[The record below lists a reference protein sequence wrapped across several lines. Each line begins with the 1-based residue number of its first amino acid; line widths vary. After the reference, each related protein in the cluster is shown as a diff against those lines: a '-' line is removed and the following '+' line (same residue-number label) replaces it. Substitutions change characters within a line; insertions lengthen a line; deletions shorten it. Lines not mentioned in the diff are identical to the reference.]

1 MTIENREAMEIG
13 FEKHD
18 HGACVSGG
26 LERVIATCLEKGL
39 QFTPVRR
46 RVLEIL
52 LERHR
57 AMGAYEILD
66 VLRAE
71 KLGSQPPVV
80 YRALD
85 FLMSNGFAHKIE
97 RVNAYT
103 ACTHIGVEHAPA
115 FLICTL
121 CDAVV
126 ETQSEMSKEVL
137 SRAANDTGF
146 AISRVVIEAEGQCPK
161 CQEVT
166 HDTP

>member
-1 MTIENREAMEIG
+1 MDIG

-18 HGACVSGG
+18 HTACVNSG
-26 LERVIATCLEKGL
+26 LARVVASCQDKGL

-52 LERHR
+52 LEHHR
-57 AMGAYEILD
+57 AIGAYEILD
-66 VLRAE
+66 ILRSE

-85 FLMSNGFAHKIE
+85 FLINNGFAHKIE

-103 ACTHIGVEHAPA
+103 ACTHIGFDHAPA
-115 FLICTL
+115 VLICTS

-137 SRAANDTGF
+137 SRAAKGTGF
-146 AISRVVIEAEGQCPK
+146 AISRVVIEAEGHCPK
-161 CQEVT
+161 CQEAT
-166 HDTP
+166 HDNP

>member
-1 MTIENREAMEIG
+1 MDIG

-18 HGACVSGG
+18 HNACVTGG
-26 LERVIATCLEKGL
+26 LAQVIASCKDKGL

-52 LERHR
+52 LEHHR

-66 VLRAE
+66 ILRVE
-71 KLGSQPPVV
+71 NLGSQPPVV

-85 FLMSNGFAHKIE
+85 FLMNNGFAHKIE

-103 ACTHIGVEHAPA
+103 ACTHIGFDHAPA
-115 FLICTL
+115 FLICIS

-126 ETQSEMSKEVL
+126 ETQSEMSKTVL
-137 SRAANDTGF
+137 SAAAKGTGF
-146 AISRVVIEAEGQCPK
+146 AISRVVIEAEGHCPK
-161 CQEVT
+161 CQEAANGSS
-166 HDTP
+166 

>member
-1 MTIENREAMEIG
+1 MDIG

-18 HGACVSGG
+18 HNACVSGG
-26 LERVIATCLEKGL
+26 LARAIASCADNGL
-39 QFTPVRR
+39 QFTPVRK

-52 LERHR
+52 LEHHR

-66 VLRAE
+66 ILRNE
-71 KLGSQPPVV
+71 NLGSQPPVV

-85 FLMSNGFAHKIE
+85 FLINNGFAHKIE
-97 RVNAYT
+97 RVNAFT
-103 ACTHIGVEHAPA
+103 ACTHVGQDHAPA
-115 FLICTL
+115 FLICTS

-137 SRAANDTGF
+137 TRAAKGTGF

-161 CQEVT
+161 CQDAS
-166 HDTP
+166 HDTA